1 MRPTTRKQASK
12 RAEVAVRRHKALELK
27 IAGHSDRAIARM
39 LDVDVST
46 AHRDVKNVLEA
57 MAREHAEE
65 AANLRALLNIRYE
78 ELFHAY
84 YDQAVGGDVE
94 ATKIVVGIMERVAK
108 INGVIPDRSL
118 VTVDQ
123 RSVHLADGEVTFNI
137 EAASGNMAKMMYGA
151 EEDEVGNGS
160 DYVKA

>member
-1 MRPTTRKQASK
+1 MRPTTQKQASK
-12 RAEVAVRRHKALELK
+12 RTEIAVRRHRALDLK
-27 IAGHSDRAIARM
+27 IAGHSDREIARI

-46 AHRDVKNVLEA
+46 AHRDVKNLLEDLA
-57 MAREHAEE
+57 KKHLEE
-65 AANLRALLNIRYE
+65 AANLRALLNLRYE

-84 YDQAVGGDVE
+84 YDQAVGGDTE

-123 RSVHLADGEVTFNI
+123 RAMKFDQPVTFEIDPDRPNGI
-137 EAASGNMAKMMYGA
+137 MELAKMVYEAEKSEAGSGA
-151 EEDEVGNGS
+151 S
-160 DYVKA
+160 